1 MMKKGAALLMVLVL
15 ALTLA
20 GCSDGGTSFPEMDAD
35 TQKDPLTLTT
45 ADPSAATTEWDE
57 AWGDP
62 SAEEDSGSVYVPGA
76 VYDDYGNTMYAGA
89 TPIALDPVDMPT
101 PTPRPELTFGYTEV
115 SADSLGVKFEAPQG
129 WMMDASTPGTVV
141 LMDPQTYDNYNATMT
156 VSVSSVASTYKLA
169 DAKEELRNYLDLLG
183 KSYSS
188 WKTYEAASRTLLGKD
203 GYYNNYRGETAD
215 GTVVRGRV
223 MIALLDGSKIM
234 IVHMAAPGWYNES
247 YMGVISH
254 FRETLKSL

>member
-15 ALTLA
+15 AVMLA
-20 GCSDGGTSFPEMDAD
+20 GCSDGGTSFPEVDVNV
-35 TQKDPLTLTT
+35 QKDPMTVATNV
-45 ADPSAATTEWDE
+45 PSIGTTEWDE
-57 AWGDP
+57 SWGDP
-62 SAEEDSGSVYVPGA
+62 SAEEDNGSVYIPGV

-115 SADSLGVKFEAPQG
+115 VADSLGVKFEAPQG

-141 LMDPQTYDNYNATMT
+141 LMDPQAYDNYNATMT

-169 DAKEELRNYLDLLG
+169 DAKEELRNYLELLG
-183 KSYSS
+183 KGYST
-188 WKTYEAASRTLLGKD
+188 WKANEIASRTLLGKD
-203 GYYNNYRGETAD
+203 GYYNNYRGEMAD

-223 MIALLDGSKIM
+223 MVALLDDSKIM

-247 YMGVISH
+247 YMGVVSH